1 MPDVHGNIQ
10 GIRDSE
16 LGELAALYDCP
27 FEWNEFAPRGLL
39 TELARHSCAL
49 NREIA
54 VYVSRDGD
62 VLDVTVG
69 DIANVPLMD
78 LRLRRNSRRLSC
90 VRCIHTH
97 PGGSPRLSDVDIAA
111 LRSLMLDSMC
121 AVGVDEAGRVTG
133 VSAAFLAER
142 RQGVPGVEET
152 EVYSLRQLPQEAWM
166 QEILLSDRR
175 VMEGEDA
182 CGQDMPERAL
192 LVGIDTEKSLEEL
205 AALAESAGA
214 AVVGRSFQKRPK
226 PDTATFVGS
235 GKAQQLQLDAQALE
249 ADVVIFDDELTGAQT
264 RNLEEIIGLKV
275 VDRTTLILDIF
286 AQRAQSGEGKL
297 QVKLAQLKYRAG
309 RLIGQGLILSRL
321 GGGIGTRGP
330 GETKLEIDRR
340 RIREQINQ
348 LKKELDD
355 LQRQRQLRRR
365 NREKNAVPIVALVGY
380 TNTGKSTLLNRIT
393 DAGVYAE
400 NKLFAT
406 LDAVS
411 RRVEMPDGGEYL
423 LVDTV
428 GFISKLPHDLVE
440 AFKSTLEEAALA
452 DLLVIVSDAS
462 SPDMLFQHR
471 VVEEVLAQIGADT
484 QPRID
489 VLNKCDRWEEAD
501 ELQTTL
507 LPGAIHLSARTGQG
521 LDALQAAIAREIRR
535 TEQKLTLLIP
545 FSRHGVVNEM
555 RQKGRVLEEAYEE
568 NGTRLTVMLPLEAA
582 GQAAARYGD
591 MIVGEPRNEG

>member
-1 MPDVHGNIQ
+1 MPEVHGNIT
-10 GIRDSE
+10 GIRDSQLAE
-16 LGELAALYDCP
+16 LKAIYDRP
-27 FEWNEFAPRGLL
+27 FEWNEYAPRDLL

-62 VLDVTVG
+62 VLDVIVG
-69 DIANVPLMD
+69 VIDSVPLMD
-78 LRLRRNSRRLSC
+78 LRLRRNSKRLSC

-97 PGGSPRLSDVDIAA
+97 PGGSAKLSDVDIAA
-111 LRSLMLDSMC
+111 LRSMMLDSMC
-121 AVGVDEAGRVTG
+121 AVGVADDGHITG
-133 VSAAFLAER
+133 VSAAFLTEKVN
-142 RQGVPGVEET
+142 GVPGVEET
-152 EVYSLRQLPQEAWM
+152 EIFPLRKLPQEAWM
-166 QEILLSDRR
+166 REIELSDKR
-175 VMEGEDA
+175 VLEGSDPDIAEP
-182 CGQDMPERAL
+182 PEKAV
-192 LVGIDTEKSLEEL
+192 LVGIDSEKSLDEL

-214 AVVGRSFQKRPK
+214 QVVARFFQKRPK

-235 GKAQQLQLDAQALE
+235 GKAQQLQLDAQAYE

-264 RNLEEIIGLKV
+264 RNLEDIIGVKV

-297 QVKLAQLKYRAG
+297 QVQLAQLKYRSG

-340 RIREQINQ
+340 RIREQITR
-348 LKKELDD
+348 LKQELDA
-355 LQRQRQLRRR
+355 LQKQRQLRRKS
-365 NREKNAVPIVALVGY
+365 REKNAIPIVSLVGY
-380 TNTGKSTLLNRIT
+380 TNTGKSTLLNKIT
-393 DAGVYAE
+393 DAGVYVE

-411 RRVEMPDGGEYL
+411 RRVELPDGGEFL

-440 AFKSTLEEAALA
+440 AFKSTLEEAALS
-452 DLLVIVSDAS
+452 DLLVIVSDGS
-462 SPDMLFQHR
+462 SPDTPKQHE

-489 VLNKCDRWEEAD
+489 VLNKCDLVPAD
-501 ELQTTL
+501 QDILPIMPGALHISAKTGAGIDRLLSAIAAELRKAEQEMTL
-507 LPGAIHLSARTGQG
+507 LV
-521 LDALQAAIAREIRR
+521 
-535 TEQKLTLLIP
+535 P
-545 FSRHGVVNEM
+545 FAQHGVINEL
-555 RQKGRVLEEAYEE
+555 RQKGRVLSEDYEDT
-568 NGTRLTVMLPLEAA
+568 GTRVTVMLPQDAA
-582 GQAAARYGD
+582 GQVMAKYGEL
-591 MIVGEPRNEG
+591 MIK

>member
-1 MPDVHGNIQ
+1 MPEIHGNIE
-10 GIRDSE
+10 GIRESRLRE
-16 LGELAALYDCP
+16 MEALYDCP
-27 FEWNEFAPRGLL
+27 FETDEYAPRELI
-39 TELARHSCAL
+39 EALARHSCAL
-49 NREIA
+49 NREIS

-69 DIANVPLMD
+69 VGDSVPLKD
-78 LRLRRNSRRLSC
+78 VRLRRNSKRLSF

-97 PGGSPRLSDVDIAA
+97 PNGDAELSDVDIAA

-121 AVGVDEAGRVTG
+121 AVGAVWEGRVTG
-133 VSAAFLAER
+133 VSAAFLTEKEK
-142 RQGVPGVEET
+142 GVPGVEIT
-152 EVYSLRQLPQEAWM
+152 PIYPLKKLPQRAWM
-166 QEILLSDRR
+166 QEILSSEQR
-175 VMEGEDA
+175 VLQGEDA
-182 CGQDMPERAL
+182 TEQDEAERAV
-192 LVGIDTEKSLEEL
+192 LVGIDTEKSLDEL

-214 AVVGRSFQKRPK
+214 TVVGRYFQRRPK
-226 PDTATFVGS
+226 PDSVTFIGS
-235 GKAQQLQLDAQALE
+235 GKADELQLNAQALE

-264 RNLEEIIGLKV
+264 RNLEQIIGVKV
-275 VDRTTLILDIF
+275 IDRTTLILDIF

-340 RIREQINQ
+340 RIREQINA
-348 LKKELDD
+348 LNKELDA
-355 LQRQRQLRRR
+355 LQRQRQLRRK

-411 RRVEMPDGGEYL
+411 RRVETADGGEFL

-462 SPDMLFQHR
+462 SPEVAFQHR
-471 VVEEVLAQIGADT
+471 VVEDVLRQIGADT
-484 QPRID
+484 QPRLD
-489 VLNKCDRWEEAD
+489 VMNKCDLWDQAD
-501 ELQTTL
+501 ELQTAL
-507 LPGAIHLSARTGQG
+507 VPGAIYLSAKTGMG
-521 LDALQAAIAREIRR
+521 MDDLLAAIGSHLRDREA
-535 TEQKLTLLIP
+535 TLRLKVP
-545 FSRHGVVNEM
+545 FSQYGVINEL
-555 RQKGRVLEEAYEE
+555 RQKGRVLDEQYDED
-568 NGTRLTVMLPLEAA
+568 GTVVTAALPQDAA
-582 GQAAARYGD
+582 GQIAARYAA
-591 MIVGEPRNEG
+591 MIVPEAD

>member
-1 MPDVHGNIQ
+1 MPEIHGNIE
-10 GIRDSE
+10 GIRESRLRE
-16 LGELAALYDCP
+16 MEALYDCP
-27 FEWNEFAPRGLL
+27 FEPDEYAPRELI
-39 TELARHSCAL
+39 EALARHSCAL
-49 NREIA
+49 NREIS

-69 DIANVPLMD
+69 VGDSVPLKD
-78 LRLRRNSRRLSC
+78 VRLRRNSKRLSF

-97 PGGSPRLSDVDIAA
+97 PNGDAELSDVDIAA

-121 AVGVDEAGRVTG
+121 AIGAVGEGRVTG
-133 VSAAFLAER
+133 VSAAFLMEKEK
-142 RQGVPGVEET
+142 GVPGVEIT
-152 EVYSLRQLPQEAWM
+152 PIYPLKKLPQRAWM
-166 QEILLSDRR
+166 QEISSSEQRVLL
-175 VMEGEDA
+175 GEDA
-182 CGQDMPERAL
+182 TEQDEAERAV
-192 LVGIDTEKSLEEL
+192 LVGIDTEKSLDEL

-214 AVVGRSFQKRPK
+214 TVVGRYFQRRPK
-226 PDTATFVGS
+226 PDSVTFIGS
-235 GKAQQLQLDAQALE
+235 GKADELQLNAQALE

-264 RNLEEIIGLKV
+264 RNLEQIIGVKV
-275 VDRTTLILDIF
+275 IDRTTLILDIF

-340 RIREQINQ
+340 RIREQINA
-348 LKKELDD
+348 LNKELDA
-355 LQRQRQLRRR
+355 LQRQRQLRRK

-411 RRVEMPDGGEYL
+411 RRMEMADGGEFL

-462 SPDMLFQHR
+462 SPEVAFQHR
-471 VVEEVLAQIGADT
+471 VVEDVLRQIGADT
-484 QPRID
+484 QPRLD
-489 VLNKCDRWEEAD
+489 VMNKCDLWDQAD
-501 ELQTTL
+501 EMQTAL
-507 LPGAIHLSARTGQG
+507 VPGAIYLSAKTGMG
-521 LDALQAAIAREIRR
+521 MEDLLAAIGKHLRAREA
-535 TEQKLTLLIP
+535 TLRLKVP
-545 FSRHGVVNEM
+545 FSQYGVINEI
-555 RQKGRVLEEAYEE
+555 RQKGRVLDEQYDED
-568 NGTRLTVMLPLEAA
+568 GTVVTAALPQDAA
-582 GQAAARYGD
+582 GQIAARYAA
-591 MIVGEPRNEG
+591 MIVPEAD

>member
-1 MPDVHGNIQ
+1 MPDVHGNTQ

-16 LGELAALYDCP
+16 LSELKALYDCP
-27 FEWNEFAPRGLL
+27 FEWREFAPRELL
-39 TELARHSCAL
+39 CELARHSCAL

-69 DIANVPLMD
+69 DIDNVPLQD
-78 LRLRRNSRRLSC
+78 LHLRRNSRRLSC

-111 LRSLMLDSMC
+111 LRSLMLDSIC
-121 AVGVDEAGRVTG
+121 AVGVDENGRITG
-133 VSAAFLAER
+133 VSAAFLTEKKG
-142 RQGVPGVEET
+142 GVPGVEET
-152 EVYSLRQLPQEAWM
+152 EIYPLSKIPQEKWM
-166 QEILLSDRR
+166 EEIRISDGR
-175 VMEGEDA
+175 VMEGED
-182 CGQDMPERAL
+182 GDMLDAPERAL

-214 AVVGRSFQKRPK
+214 VVVGKSFQKRPK
-226 PDTATFVGS
+226 PDSATFVGS

-264 RNLEEIIGLKV
+264 RNLEEIIGVKV
-275 VDRTTLILDIF
+275 IDRTTLILDIF
-286 AQRAQSGEGKL
+286 AQRAKSGEGKL
-297 QVKLAQLKYRAG
+297 QVQLAQLKYRAG
-309 RLIGQGLILSRL
+309 RLLGQGLILSRL

-340 RIREQINQ
+340 RIREQIVQ
-348 LKKELDD
+348 LKKELEE
-355 LQRQRQLRRR
+355 LQRQRQLRRK
-365 NREKNAVPIVALVGY
+365 NRERNAVPVAALVGY
-380 TNTGKSTLLNRIT
+380 TNTGKSTLLNT
-393 DAGVYAE
+393 VTGAGVYAE

-452 DLLVIVSDAS
+452 DLLIIVSDAS
-462 SPDMLFQHR
+462 SPDVLFQHK
-471 VVEEVLAQIGADT
+471 VVEEVLSQIGADT

-489 VLNKCDRWEEAD
+489 VMNKCDLWEQAD

-507 LPGAIHLSARTGQG
+507 IPGAIHISARTGEG
-521 LDALQAAIAREIRR
+521 LEELHSAIAKTLRK
-535 TEQKLTLLIP
+535 TEQKMTLLIP
-545 FSRHGVVNEM
+545 FAQHGVVNEV
-555 RQKGRVLEEAYEE
+555 RRRGRVLEESYEDQ
-568 NGTRLTVMLPLEAA
+568 GTRVTVMLPLDAA
-582 GQAAARYGD
+582 GLLAAKYPD
-591 MIVGEPRNEG
+591 MIKEQA

>member
-1 MPDVHGNIQ
+1 MPEVHGNIT
-10 GIRDSE
+10 GIRDSQLKE
-16 LGELAALYDCP
+16 LEALYDCP
-27 FEWNEFAPRGLL
+27 FETDEFAPRELL

-69 DIANVPLMD
+69 VGDSVPLQD
-78 LRLRRNSRRLSC
+78 VRLRRNSKRLSF

-97 PGGSPRLSDVDIAA
+97 PNGSARLSDVDLAA

-121 AVGVDEAGRVTG
+121 AVGIDERGCITG
-133 VSAAFLAER
+133 VSASFLTEKEK
-142 RQGVPGVEET
+142 GVPGVAVT
-152 EVYSLRQLPQEAWM
+152 DVYPLKKLPQRAWM
-166 QEILLSDRR
+166 EEIRLSEQR
-175 VMEGEDA
+175 VMQGEDA
-182 CGQDMPERAL
+182 DLTDSPERAV
-192 LVGIDTEKSLEEL
+192 LVGIDSEKSLEEL
-205 AALAESAGA
+205 SALAESAGA
-214 AVVGRSFQKRPK
+214 LVVGRFFQKRPK

-235 GKAQQLQLDAQALE
+235 GKAYELQLDAQALE
-249 ADVVIFDDELTGAQT
+249 ADLVIFDDELTGAQT
-264 RNLEEIIGLKV
+264 KNLEDIIGVKV
-275 VDRTTLILDIF
+275 IDRTTLILDIF

-297 QVKLAQLKYRAG
+297 QVQLAQLKYRSS
-309 RLIGQGLILSRL
+309 RLMGQGLILSRL

-340 RIREQINQ
+340 RIREQITN
-348 LKKELDD
+348 LKRELDT
-355 LQRQRQLRRR
+355 LQRQRQLRRKSRER
-365 NREKNAVPIVALVGY
+365 NRIPIVSLVGY

-411 RRVEMPDGGEYL
+411 RRVELPDGGEFL

-440 AFKSTLEEAALA
+440 AFKSTLEEAALS

-462 SPDMLFQHR
+462 SPDLLFQHK

-489 VLNKCDRWEEAD
+489 ILNKCDLTAPD
-501 ELQTTL
+501 ENAMPL
-507 LPGAIHLSARTGQG
+507 LPGAMRVSAQRGEG
-521 LDALQAAIAREIRR
+521 IPELLAAVAGELRAAE
-535 TEQKLTLLIP
+535 TQMTLLVP
-545 FSRHGVVNEM
+545 FAQYGVMGEL
-555 RQKGRVLEEAYEE
+555 RQKGRVLTEQYEDA
-568 NGTRLTVMLPLEAA
+568 GTRVTVMLPQDAA
-582 GQAAARYGD
+582 GQIAARYGH
-591 MIVGEPRNEG
+591 MIVEE

>member
-1 MPDVHGNIQ
+1 MPDIHGNIT
-10 GIRDSE
+10 GIRDTQLRE
-16 LGELAALYDCP
+16 LEAIYDCP
-27 FEWNEFAPRGLL
+27 FETDEFAPRELL
-39 TELARHSCAL
+39 EELARHSCAL

-69 DIANVPLMD
+69 VGDSVPLQD
-78 LRLRRNSRRLSC
+78 VRLRRNSKRLSF

-97 PGGSPRLSDVDIAA
+97 PNGSARLSDVDLAA
-111 LRSLMLDSMC
+111 LRSLMLDCMC
-121 AVGVDEAGRVTG
+121 AVGVDQNGRVTG
-133 VSAAFLAER
+133 VSAAFLTEKTD
-142 RQGVPGVEET
+142 GVPGI
-152 EVYSLRQLPQEAWM
+152 EVSEIYPLKKLPQQAWM
-166 QEILLSDRR
+166 AEIRLSDQR
-175 VMEGEDA
+175 VLQGDDSALGEA
-182 CGQDMPERAL
+182 PERAV
-192 LVGIDTEKSLEEL
+192 LVGIDTEKSLDEL

-214 AVVGRSFQKRPK
+214 QVVGRSFQKRPK

-235 GKAQQLQLDAQALE
+235 GKAYELQLDAQALE

-264 RNLEEIIGLKV
+264 KNLEEIIGVKV
-275 VDRTTLILDIF
+275 IDRTTLILDIF

-297 QVKLAQLKYRAG
+297 QVQLAQLKYRSG

-330 GETKLEIDRR
+330 GESKLEIDRR
-340 RIREQINQ
+340 RIREQMTG
-348 LKKELDD
+348 LKREIETLHK
-355 LQRQRQLRRR
+355 QRQLRRKS
-365 NREKNAVPIVALVGY
+365 REKNAVPVVALVGY
-380 TNTGKSTLLNRIT
+380 TNTGKSTMLNKIT

-411 RRVEMPDGGEYL
+411 RRVEMPGGGEFL

-452 DLLVIVSDAS
+452 DLLVIVNDAS
-462 SPDMLFQHR
+462 SPDMLSQHK
-471 VVEEVLAQIGADT
+471 VVEEVLRQIGGDT

-489 VLNKCDRWEEAD
+489 VLNKCDLWDQAD

-507 LPGAIHLSARTGQG
+507 LPGAVYMSAKTGAG
-521 LDALQAAIAREIRR
+521 MDELFAAIEKHLRAAEK
-535 TEQKLTLLIP
+535 QLTLLVP
-545 FSRHGVVNEM
+545 FAQYGVINEL
-555 RQKGRVLEEAYEE
+555 RQKGKVIDERYEDA
-568 NGTRLTVMLPLEAA
+568 GTRVTVLLPQNAA
-582 GQAAARYGD
+582 GQVAARYGQ
-591 MIVGEPRNEG
+591 MIVED

>member
-1 MPDVHGNIQ
+1 MPEIHGNLT
-10 GIRDSE
+10 GIRDTQKKE
-16 LGELAALYDCP
+16 LEALYDCP
-27 FEWNEFAPRGLL
+27 FEPDEYAPREMIL
-39 TELARHSCAL
+39 ELARHSCAL

-69 DIANVPLMD
+69 VGDSVPLQD
-78 LRLRRNSRRLSC
+78 VRLRRNSKRLSF

-97 PGGSPRLSDVDIAA
+97 PNGSPLLSDVDIAA

-121 AVGVDEAGRVTG
+121 AVGLRADGSVIG
-133 VSAAFLAER
+133 VSAAFLTEKVR
-142 RQGVPGVEET
+142 GVPGVEIS
-152 EVYSLRQLPQEAWM
+152 EVYPLKKLPQREWM
-166 QEILLSDRR
+166 QEILSSERR
-175 VMEGEDA
+175 VLEGEDA
-182 CGQDMPERAL
+182 DAADPPEKAV
-192 LVGIDTEKSLEEL
+192 LVGIDSEKSLDEL

-214 AVVGRSFQKRPK
+214 LVAGRYFQKRAK
-226 PDTATFVGS
+226 PDSATFIGS
-235 GKAQQLQLDAQALE
+235 GKAYELQLDAQALE
-249 ADVVIFDDELTGAQT
+249 ADLVIFDDELTGAQIK
-264 RNLEEIIGLKV
+264 NLEEIIGVKCI
-275 VDRTTLILDIF
+275 DRTTLILDIF

-297 QVKLAQLKYRAG
+297 QVKLAQLKYRSG
-309 RLIGQGLILSRL
+309 HLIGQGLILSRL

-340 RIREQINQ
+340 RIREQINA
-348 LKKELDD
+348 LKKELDA

-365 NREKNAVPIVALVGY
+365 SREKNAIPIVSLVGY

-411 RRVEMPDGGEYL
+411 RRVQLPEGGEFL

-440 AFKSTLEEAALA
+440 AFKSTLEEAALS

-462 SPDMLFQHR
+462 SPDMMFQHR
-471 VVEEVLAQIGADT
+471 VVEDVLRQIGADT

-489 VLNKCDRWEEAD
+489 VMNKCDLWERAD
-501 ELQTTL
+501 DLQTAL
-507 LPGAIHLSARTGQG
+507 LPGALYLSAKTGAGMEELLSAIGKHLRTG
-521 LDALQAAIAREIRR
+521 E
-535 TEQKLTLLIP
+535 TTLRLLVP
-545 FSRHGVVNEM
+545 FSRYGIVNEV
-555 RQKGRVLEEAYEE
+555 RQKGRIQEEAHRDD
-568 NGTRLTVMLPLEAA
+568 GTLITAVLPREAA
-582 GQAAARYGD
+582 GQIAARYGEL
-591 MIVGEPRNEG
+591 IVDE

>member
-1 MPDVHGNIQ
+1 MPEIHGNIE
-10 GIRDSE
+10 GIRESRLHE
-16 LGELAALYDCP
+16 MEALYDCP
-27 FEWNEFAPRGLL
+27 FELDEYAPRELI
-39 TELARHSCAL
+39 EALARHSCAL
-49 NREIA
+49 NREIS

-69 DIANVPLMD
+69 VGDSVPLKD
-78 LRLRRNSRRLSC
+78 VRLRRNSKRLSF

-97 PGGSPRLSDVDIAA
+97 PNGDAELSDVDIAA

-121 AVGVDEAGRVTG
+121 AIGAVGEGRVTG
-133 VSAAFLAER
+133 VSAAFLTEKEK
-142 RQGVPGVEET
+142 GVPGVEMT
-152 EVYSLRQLPQEAWM
+152 PIYPLKKLPQRAWM
-166 QEILLSDRR
+166 QEILSSEQR
-175 VMEGEDA
+175 VLLGEDA
-182 CGQDMPERAL
+182 TEQDEAERAV
-192 LVGIDTEKSLEEL
+192 LVGIDTEKSLDEL

-214 AVVGRSFQKRPK
+214 TVVGRYFQRRPK
-226 PDTATFVGS
+226 PDSVTFIGS
-235 GKAQQLQLDAQALE
+235 GKADELQLNAQALE

-264 RNLEEIIGLKV
+264 RNLEQIIGVKV
-275 VDRTTLILDIF
+275 IDRTTLILDIF

-340 RIREQINQ
+340 RIREQINA
-348 LKKELDD
+348 LNKELDA
-355 LQRQRQLRRR
+355 LQRQRQLRRK

-411 RRVEMPDGGEYL
+411 RRVETADGGEFL

-462 SPDMLFQHR
+462 SPEVAFQHR
-471 VVEEVLAQIGADT
+471 VVEDVLKQIGADT
-484 QPRID
+484 QPRLD
-489 VLNKCDRWEEAD
+489 VMNKCDLWDQAD
-501 ELQTTL
+501 EMQTAL
-507 LPGAIHLSARTGQG
+507 VPGAIYLSAKTGMG
-521 LDALQAAIAREIRR
+521 MEDLLAAIGKHLRAREA
-535 TEQKLTLLIP
+535 TLRLKVP
-545 FSRHGVVNEM
+545 FSQYGVINEI
-555 RQKGRVLEEAYEE
+555 RQKGRVLDEQYDED
-568 NGTRLTVMLPLEAA
+568 GTVVTAALPQDAA
-582 GQAAARYGD
+582 GQIAARYAA
-591 MIVGEPRNEG
+591 MIVPEAD

>member
-1 MPDVHGNIQ
+1 MPDIHGNIT
-10 GIRDSE
+10 GIRDSQLAE
-16 LGELAALYDCP
+16 LKAIYDCP
-27 FEWNEFAPRGLL
+27 FEWNEYAPRDLL

-62 VLDVTVG
+62 VLDVIVG
-69 DIANVPLMD
+69 VIDSVPLMD
-78 LRLRRNSRRLSC
+78 LRLRRNSKRLSC

-97 PGGSPRLSDVDIAA
+97 PGGSAKLSDVDIAA
-111 LRSLMLDSMC
+111 LRSMMLDSMC
-121 AVGVDEAGRVTG
+121 AVGVVEDGHITG
-133 VSAAFLAER
+133 VSAAFLTEKVN
-142 RQGVPGVEET
+142 GVPGVEET
-152 EVYSLRQLPQEAWM
+152 EIYPLKKLPQEAWM
-166 QEILLSDRR
+166 REIELSDRR
-175 VMEGEDA
+175 VLQGDDPDTAEP
-182 CGQDMPERAL
+182 PEKAI
-192 LVGIDTEKSLEEL
+192 LVGIDSEKSLDEL

-214 AVVGRSFQKRPK
+214 QVVARFFQKRPK

-235 GKAQQLQLDAQALE
+235 GKAQELQLEAQAYE

-264 RNLEEIIGLKV
+264 RNLEDIIGVKV

-297 QVKLAQLKYRAG
+297 QVQLAQLKYRSD

-340 RIREQINQ
+340 RIREQITR
-348 LKKELDD
+348 LKQELDA
-355 LQRQRQLRRR
+355 LQKQRQLRRKS
-365 NREKNAVPIVALVGY
+365 REKNAIPIVSLVGY
-380 TNTGKSTLLNRIT
+380 TNTGKSTLLNKIT
-393 DAGVYAE
+393 DAGVYVE

-411 RRVEMPDGGEYL
+411 RRVELPDGGEFL

-440 AFKSTLEEAALA
+440 AFKSTLEEAALS
-452 DLLVIVSDAS
+452 DLLVIVSDGS
-462 SPDMLFQHR
+462 SPDTPKQHE

-489 VLNKCDRWEEAD
+489 VLNKCDLVPAD
-501 ELQTTL
+501 QDILPIMPGALHISAKTGAGIDRLLSAIAAELRKAEQEMTL
-507 LPGAIHLSARTGQG
+507 LV
-521 LDALQAAIAREIRR
+521 
-535 TEQKLTLLIP
+535 P
-545 FSRHGVVNEM
+545 FAQHGVINEL
-555 RQKGRVLEEAYEE
+555 RQKGRVLSEDYEDT
-568 NGTRLTVMLPLEAA
+568 GTRVTVMLPQDAA
-582 GQAAARYGD
+582 GQVMAKYGELL
-591 MIVGEPRNEG
+591 IK